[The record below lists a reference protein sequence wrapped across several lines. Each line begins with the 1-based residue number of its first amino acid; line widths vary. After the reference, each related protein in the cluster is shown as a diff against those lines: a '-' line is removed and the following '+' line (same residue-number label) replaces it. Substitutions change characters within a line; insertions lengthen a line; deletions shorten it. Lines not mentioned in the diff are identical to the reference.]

1 MDYYL
6 DTEFAER
13 PCTID
18 LISVALV
25 REDGRFYYAES
36 SEVNED
42 LCNDWVK
49 KNVLPKRTDIIRR
62 PRTEIR
68 DGLRAFVGDDR
79 PRFWGYYS
87 DYDWV
92 VFCWLFGA
100 MIDLPPCWP
109 MYCLDLKQELA
120 RLNVSKDLLPTQDDP
135 AYEHNALCDARWIM
149 KAHQALRRMNAGA
162 M

>member
-6 DTEFAER
+6 GTEFSER

-18 LISVALV
+18 LISIALV

-49 KNVLPKRTDIIRR
+49 KNVLPKRTDIIRKSR
-62 PRTEIR
+62 GTIRDEIR
-68 DGLRAFVGDDR
+68 VFIGNDT
-79 PRFWGYYS
+79 PRFWGYFS
-87 DYDWV
+87 DYEWV
-92 VFCWLFGA
+92 VFCWLFGP
-100 MIDLPPCWP
+100 MIDLPKGWP
-109 MYCLDLKQELA
+109 MYCLDLKQELV
-120 RLNVSKDLLPTQDDP
+120 RLQVSKESLPKQDP
-135 AYEHNALCDARWIM
+135 AVEHHALCDARWVQA
-149 KAHQALRRMNAGA
+149 AHEILRRTHAEA